1 MHMDAD
7 KQVVYICS
15 RYRGDRENN
24 IRAARRYCR
33 MAVERG
39 CVPIAPHLLLP
50 QFMEEETE
58 REAAMEADLVLLSR
72 CDEIWVC
79 GSEISEGMAA
89 EIQFA
94 KEKQMKIRRII
105 DVRN

>member
-1 MHMDAD
+1 MDAG

-15 RYRGDRENN
+15 RFRGDQENN
-24 IRAARRYCR
+24 IQAARRYCR
-33 MAVERG
+33 MAIEKG
-39 CVPIAPHLLLP
+39 YVPIAPHLLLP

-58 REAAMEADLVLLSR
+58 REAAMKADLVLLSR

-94 KEKQMKIRRII
+94 KGNEIKIRRIE
-105 DVRN
+105 DVRNS

>member
-1 MHMDAD
+1 
-7 KQVVYICS
+7 
-15 RYRGDRENN
+15 
-24 IRAARRYCR
+24 

-89 EIQFA
+89 EIKFA

>member
-1 MHMDAD
+1 MDAD

-79 GSEISEGMAA
+79 GSDTVRQGKTNEDQEDHRCTQL
-89 EIQFA
+89 E
-94 KEKQMKIRRII
+94 KE
-105 DVRN
+105 